1 MIIQNGQIFT
11 KKDGGSFIP
20 GDVHTKGDVIT
31 DVTPPEVTGR
41 TLGDETVIDASGCY
55 VIPGLTDIHFH
66 GCDGYD
72 FCDGTPESIAAISA
86 YEGKN
91 GVLDIC
97 PATMT
102 LDEETLTG
110 IVKNAAAF
118 AGTRTDGS
126 GADLIGIHMEGPFV
140 SPAKKGA
147 QNGDYIRMPDAD
159 LVRRWQDAAEG
170 LIRLVTIAP
179 ELPGAIS
186 CIRELGEKI
195 AFSVG
200 HTVADYDQAR
210 EAMEAGALHVTHLYN
225 AMPPFSH
232 RAPGVIGAAQ
242 DTDGCMVEL
251 ICDGVHIDPAV
262 VRATFRLFGDDR
274 VILISDSMRAT
285 GKPDGEY
292 SLGGQAV
299 TVKGRFAALSDGT
312 LAGSVTNLY
321 SCMVNAVNMGVPL
334 CSAIKAAT
342 CNPCRSIGADREL
355 GSVEAGKK
363 AHLLILDASD
373 LSIRH
378 IIKGRALI

>member
-1 MIIQNGQIFT
+1 MIIRNGQVFT
-11 KKDGGSFIP
+11 LENGGTFTP
-20 GDVHTKGDVIT
+20 GNVTTEGDIIT
-31 DVTPPEVTGR
+31 SVTQPNEIQENNGA
-41 TLGDETVIDASGCY
+41 ETVIDASGCY
-55 VIPGLTDIHFH
+55 VIPGLVDIHFH

-72 FCDGTPESIAAISA
+72 FCDGTPEAISAISA
-86 YEGKN
+86 YELKN
-91 GVLDIC
+91 GITDIC

-118 AGTRTDGS
+118 AGNEVGS
-126 GADLIGIHMEGPFV
+126 AGADLIGVHMEGPFV

-147 QNGDYIRMPDAD
+147 QNGDYIQMPDAK
-159 LVRRWQDAAEG
+159 LLLRWQDAAEG

-179 ELPGAIS
+179 ELPGALS
-186 CIRELGEKI
+186 CIQELGKQI

-200 HTVADYDQAR
+200 HTVADYQQAR
-210 EAMEAGALHVTHLYN
+210 EAMESGALHVTHLYN

-262 VRATFRLFGDDR
+262 VRATFRLFGEDR

-285 GKPDGEY
+285 GKPDGSY

-299 TVKGRFAALSDGT
+299 TVQGRYATLSDGT

-321 SCMVNAVNMGVPL
+321 SCMVNAVNMGIPL
-334 CSAIKAAT
+334 RTAVKAAT
-342 CNPCRSIGADREL
+342 INPSRSIGVEHQL
-355 GSVEAGKK
+355 GSVEVGKK
-363 AHLLILDASD
+363 AHLLVLNTSD

-378 IIKGRALI
+378 IIKGQALI